1 MGGRARGRA
10 RGRGGGGGGGGG
22 GGARAEV
29 EALLEEGDVNLA
41 REREQADGVAI
52 DLSDERAVRLV
63 LRLDELGDEK
73 LAVTLGEDLGLRVED
88 GDEVVVVLDARL
100 ADEQVGQVQ
109 PARARVRAH
118 CRLLLLRRRERLQR
132 VEGVAQRREELHVA
146 RQQEEQGVDVGE
158 RGERRPQDVLEHL
171 ALAQRVGEEEREERR
186 VRLGELG
193 VAERAVQP
201 LGPRDGVDLGRER
214 REVVECRV
222 PDHRPL
228 LVHRRDPERRVLDHV
243 GHIDVPEPLGDL
255 LRLLA
260 DQRLDA
266 RLVVELG
273 AADEDAAGRR
283 HRGSGLRQQRR
294 AVTAHKT
301 PTPTRR
307 PTTPTTS
314 RRCSKMWTSTWTDAG
329 RRRA

>member
-118 CRLLLLRRRERLQR
+118 RRLLLLRHRERLQR

-146 RQQEEQGVDVGE
+146 RQQEEQGVDVG
-158 RGERRPQDVLEHL
+158 
-171 ALAQRVGEEEREERR
+171 
-186 VRLGELG
+186 
-193 VAERAVQP
+193 
-201 LGPRDGVDLGRER
+201 
-214 REVVECRV
+214 
-222 PDHRPL
+222 
-228 LVHRRDPERRVLDHV
+228 
-243 GHIDVPEPLGDL
+243 
-255 LRLLA
+255 
-260 DQRLDA
+260 
-266 RLVVELG
+266 
-273 AADEDAAGRR
+273 
-283 HRGSGLRQQRR
+283 
-294 AVTAHKT
+294 
-301 PTPTRR
+301 
-307 PTTPTTS
+307 
-314 RRCSKMWTSTWTDAG
+314 
-329 RRRA
+329 